1 MAEDYFGIVGTVQ
14 GPFHVKQVVAE
25 GGFGVVYR
33 AYHEA
38 FQSDVALKC
47 LKIPIQMD
55 DANQHEFLM
64 KFKEEGALLFKL
76 SASIPAVVRPL
87 HVDKIDMPDGRFVP
101 YMALEWLEG
110 EGLDALILRRSNEG
124 LPPLGM
130 KKAVRLLSPVA
141 RALARAHRFPTPE
154 GPISIVHRD
163 LKPDNIFIA
172 KINDEELVKIFDFGI
187 AKARSVASQV
197 AGRLSQSANQ
207 VTAFTPGYGAP
218 EQWLPKRF
226 GQTGPWTDV
235 FGLAL
240 TVLETAMGRPII
252 DGDTAGMMGTSCDEM
267 RRPTPRNEGLEVG
280 DQVEAVFLAALAV
293 DPRNRYPEAG
303 QFWDALEAALGL
315 ELSSTPTQSSARTAT
330 EDSVVAPLP
339 LAPGGRDF
347 QVPNSLPRIELDI
360 PASPPRGTS
369 PSRSGIT
376 PMSRSSQP
384 DDPPSSSK
392 PPRSSAGEGPFDN
405 THAPKIDLAL
415 DLDANH
421 RSTGGASG
429 GRTAPVPASLR
440 GSANATGSYPRASNE
455 SGPSSR
461 IAPTVPVRG
470 EKPALSTFSKLRTPL
485 LITAVGTVLAVIDRV
500 VVAALDND
508 FHLGPVRLSW
518 VAAVILALGVI
529 LTMKRLIFPDEER

>member
-1 MAEDYFGIVGTVQ
+1 MAEDYFGIVGSTQ
-14 GPFHVKQVVAE
+14 GPFHVKEVVAE

-55 DANQHEFLM
+55 DENQQEFLA

-87 HVDKIDMPDGRFVP
+87 HVDKIDMHDGRFVP

-110 EGLDALILRRSNEG
+110 EGLDALINRRAGQG
-124 LPPLGM
+124 LPPLGL
-130 KKAVRLLSPVA
+130 KKAVRLLTPVA
-141 RALARAHRFPTPE
+141 RALARAHHFPTPE

-163 LKPDNIFIA
+163 LKPDNIFISQVHG
-172 KINDEELVKIFDFGI
+172 EEVVKIFDFGI

-197 AGRLSQSANQ
+197 AGRLSQSASQ

-240 TVLETAMGRPII
+240 TVLETAIGRPII
-252 DGDTAGMMGTSCDEM
+252 DGDTAAMMGTACDEQ
-267 RRPTPRNEGLEVG
+267 RRPTPRNEGIEVS
-280 DQVEAVFLAALAV
+280 DQVESVFLAALAV

-303 QFWDALEAALGL
+303 QFWDALEGALGL
-315 ELSSTPTQSSARTAT
+315 ELSATPTQSSPRSVM
-330 EDSVVAPLP
+330 EDSSLRASPTTGLREFRAPEQLP
-339 LAPGGRDF
+339 
-347 QVPNSLPRIELDI
+347 SIELQLDP
-360 PASPPRGTS
+360 PARGPS
-369 PSRSGIT
+369 SSRSGMAPMPRPSSDKPT
-376 PMSRSSQP
+376 PA
-384 DDPPSSSK
+384 SSK
-392 PPRSSAGEGPFDN
+392 PNRRPVEEGPLDD

-421 RSTGGASG
+421 RGGSSPAH
-429 GRTAPVPASLR
+429 RQAPVPASLR
-440 GSANATGSYPRASNE
+440 
-455 SGPSSR
+455 SG
-461 IAPTVPVRG
+461 V
-470 EKPALSTFSKLRTPL
+470 LSTGAHPKVNADSAPASRLAPPLATRNEPAPLGQLQKLKGA
-485 LITAVGTVLAVIDRV
+485 ISVIAVGIVLAVIDRII
-500 VVAALDND
+500 VAALDND

-518 VAAVILALGVI
+518 VAALIITAGVI
-529 LTMKRLIFPDEER
+529 LMLKRLIFPDEER